1 MLNTIKDTL
10 KNIQNKKVQAWVK
23 SLETMYGEFWTW
35 GQRVGSHSAPKLP
48 QSSGKEKDVRVEPVA
63 TNPASNP
70 EEEVVKEHLIFF
82 L

>member
-1 MLNTIKDTL
+1 M
-10 KNIQNKKVQAWVK
+10 V
-23 SLETMYGEFWTW
+23 SSEPEG
-35 GQRVGSHSAPKLP
+35 RVGSHSAPKLP

-70 EEEVVKEHLIFF
+70 EEEVVKEHLILF